1 MSNST
6 LKILPALIVAIIT
19 SSFAHPASAG
29 PAAPTPT
36 PVVTFTEIN
45 DTTLTAVYTN
55 GSGFS
60 TPLTVTPQGADQW
73 DVTLSGNL
81 SNPGTAGNGWIEPDS
96 TAVNQLFP
104 FFGSGWTVISDETFT
119 GPGQFANNQ
128 ITSSPIATDNTIST
142 APVSVFG
149 VFNDLR
155 DTATVPDTGTTAS
168 LFGLSLTGLAF
179 FRRKLC

>member
-1 MSNST
+1 M
-6 LKILPALIVAIIT
+6 
-19 SSFAHPASAG
+19 
-29 PAAPTPT
+29 
-36 PVVTFTEIN
+36 
-45 DTTLTAVYTN
+45 
-55 GSGFS
+55 
-60 TPLTVTPQGADQW
+60 
-73 DVTLSGNL
+73 TLSANL
-81 SNPGTAGNGWIEPDS
+81 SNPGVAGNGWIEPDS

-179 FRRKLC
+179 LRRKLC